1 MVRSGRVTVVGGLAA
16 ALVALPG
23 TAWASPLIHPRAG
36 TYTGTVRIGAD
47 RTAGTDKVTVRRGVI
62 TRIRVGADRPL
73 LDAAH
78 SSPGCVLGSGI
89 DTLGYTRNGTV
100 GKHGRIDYTFSRHS
114 VAADGTT
121 TDDVVR
127 VNGWFGSSTY
137 LSGRLS
143 RTLTSVTPASPA
155 ATTKRCV
162 SNAVSVHATH
172 PAGVMWPFPK
182 GPRAVDCS
190 KLKCVALTFDDGPG
204 SQTALLLRMLREQHA
219 RATWF
224 VLGQMVAA
232 HPENLRRIAAAG
244 HEIGNHS
251 WSHELMTSVSN
262 AEIRS
267 QFDRTDAIIRRT
279 IGYRPALVRPPY
291 GGINSRV
298 DAVLRDEGHPVILWD
313 VDPLD
318 WRDRNSSTVASRVL
332 SHVHPGSIVL
342 MHDIHPTTVGAVPRI
357 LAELDRRGYT
367 FVTVSE
373 LYGHP
378 LRAGTI
384 YNGR

>member
-1 MVRSGRVTVVGGLAA
+1 VGIVGGLVA
-16 ALVALPG
+16 ALVVIPG
-23 TAWASPLIHPRAG
+23 TAWASPLHPRAG
-36 TYTGTVRIGAD
+36 TYSGKVRIGAD
-47 RTAGTDKVTVRRGVI
+47 RTAGTAKVTVRRGAINRFV
-62 TRIRVGADRPL
+62 VKADRAL
-73 LDAAH
+73 TDVAH
-78 SSPGCVLGSGI
+78 SSSGCNLGTRV
-89 DTLGYTRNGTV
+89 DTTGFTRQGAV
-100 GKHGRIDYTFSRHS
+100 KAHGRYSYTFSRHS
-114 VAADGTT
+114 VAANGAI
-121 TDDVVR
+121 TDDVIR
-127 VNGWFGSSTY
+127 VTGRFDASTHLNGQ
-137 LSGRLS
+137 LS
-143 RTLTSVTPASPA
+143 RTVTTVTPATTETA
-155 ATTKRCV
+155 ALTKRCV
-162 SNAVSVHATH
+162 STAVALHATH
-172 PAGVMWPFPK
+172 PAGVMWPFPT

-204 SQTALLLRMLREQHA
+204 ARTTELLRMLRQYHA

-232 HPENLRRIAAAG
+232 NPGRLRQIAAAG

-251 WSHELMTSVSN
+251 WSHELMTSVST

-267 QFDRTDAIIRRT
+267 QFDRTDRIVKRT
-279 IGYRPALVRPPY
+279 IGQKPTLVRPPY

-298 DAVLRDEGHPVILWD
+298 AAELRQEGHPAILWD

-342 MHDIHPTTVGAVPRI
+342 MHDIHSTTVSAVPRI

-373 LYGHP
+373 LYGGR
-378 LRAGTI
+378 LRAGGI